1 MVEKEEEEDVLEK
14 EEEEAMAEKEEE
26 EEVLEK
32 EAEEAASE
40 EQSEEPIPTGLTP
53 VTPWSL
59 PLTPSG
65 LTPGSP
71 VPSWGRSMQRNR
83 LNGRT
88 TSNELGRFGDFPGE
102 PIDAVDKSVEG
113 G

>member
-1 MVEKEEEEDVLEK
+1 MGASCGKRRKEEETMVEKEEEEDVLEK

-40 EQSEEPIPTGLTP
+40 EQSEE
-53 VTPWSL
+53 L

-102 PIDAVDKSVEG
+102 PIA
-113 G
+113 